1 VELPGTRD
9 ALESLWRD
17 MNFGTIYLLAA
28 AALLFGAGVFAAKRA
43 FPQLQSK
50 QIGLIALIAVVTV
63 GLIWGVLDL
72 AGRRRETPPLSPA
85 TQPQP
90 LPLQPNQDPP

>member
-1 VELPGTRD
+1 MGVPRTD
-9 ALESLWRD
+9 HALENV
-17 MNFGTIYLLAA
+17 MNLGTIYLIAA
-28 AALLFGAGVFAAKRA
+28 AALLFGAGFFAARRV

-63 GLIWGVLDL
+63 GLIWGVLDF
-72 AGRRRETPPLSPA
+72 AGRRQETPPVSPT